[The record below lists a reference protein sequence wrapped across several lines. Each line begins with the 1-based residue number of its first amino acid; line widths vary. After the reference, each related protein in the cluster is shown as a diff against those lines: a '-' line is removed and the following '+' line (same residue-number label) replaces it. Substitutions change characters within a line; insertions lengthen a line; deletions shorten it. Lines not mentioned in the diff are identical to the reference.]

1 MRTFSEDLLESLTDD
16 ELLQGQGE
24 LARLVAARGKA
35 KADAE
40 YEARGLSS
48 SNGFDRLQLNVKAL
62 GYMGRDSKG
71 APLPPK
77 GGKKPSEG

>member
-24 LARLVAARGKA
+24 LARLAAARGKA

-40 YEARGLSS
+40 YEARGLTPV
-48 SNGFDRLQLNVKAL
+48 NGWHSLQLNKKSLAD
-62 GYMGRDSKG
+62 MGRDSKG
-71 APLPPK
+71 APLPPRV
-77 GGKKPSEG
+77 KK